1 MKIYLL
7 RHAIAEERRAAL
19 RDQDRALTRTGRKRM
34 RQVAKSMARLELR
47 FNVIGTSPLLRAR
60 QTADIV
66 AQIVPR
72 APQPELLDELA
83 PDGSI
88 SRLIDVINRMMPKPA
103 SGILLVG
110 HQPYLGRLLAALIGA
125 GSTAEFEL
133 RKAGLC
139 CLALTGPR
147 LRFGQCATLEWL
159 VTPRILS
166 GPRLAG

>member
-19 RDQDRALTRTGRKRM
+19 LDEDRALTREGRKRM
-34 RQVAKSMARLELR
+34 HQVAKSMARLELR
-47 FNVIGTSPLLRAR
+47 FDVIGTSPLLRAR

-66 AQIVPR
+66 AKIVPQ
-72 APQPELLDELA
+72 APQPAPLDELA
-83 PDGSI
+83 PGGSM
-88 SRLIDVINRMMPKPA
+88 SRLIDVINGMVAKPV

-125 GSTAEFEL
+125 GNTAEFEL

-139 CLALTGPR
+139 CLELTGPR

-159 VTPRILS
+159 VTPRILLGS
-166 GPRLAG
+166 RRAG